1 MKGSSLGVA
10 TLLLLSACS
19 AIGADTDGQDNARFA
34 HELQHYEQVMAQ
46 PRPALE
52 FVDGSQAS
60 NCREYLQQRQHK
72 AVPEGVRNRSL
83 SANYRVCPTIQA
95 LRHASPSPRF
105 DHPDAT
111 AGEIL
116 RDRLDLRSFRSS
128 LGPVASRYPT
138 LTQLPD
144 KRSLHV
150 DYNTVTLLSED
161 WYMKLEVVARADI
174 DHDGLEDWLVWLT
187 DEARNGNYRGYES
200 LVIYGVS
207 GDGLLKAEP
216 VNQATLRAD
225 DSF

>member
-19 AIGADTDGQDNARFA
+19 AIGADTHGQANARFA

-52 FVDGSQAS
+52 FVDGSQAG
-60 NCREYLQQRQHK
+60 NCREYLPLRQHK
-72 AVPEGVRNRSL
+72 AISEGVRNHSL

-95 LRHASPSPRF
+95 LRQATLSPRF

-111 AGEIL
+111 AGEML
-116 RDRLDLRSFRSS
+116 HDRLDLQSFHSS

-138 LTQLPD
+138 LAQLPD
-144 KRSLHV
+144 KQSLNVGH
-150 DYNTVTLLSED
+150 NAVTLLSED

-216 VNQATLRAD
+216 VNLATLQSR
-225 DSF
+225 